1 MFYEFMGKQLRLDAA
16 RIAQLEDKLGGKSPL
31 SIFTEA
37 GERSVPPLKSLLLV
51 LHMALQPLNH
61 GMKAEDAYA
70 LYDKYIEEGHTM
82 VDFFQVIVEVYQ
94 ASGLLPKEADAK
106 N

>member
-1 MFYEFMGKQLRLDAA
+1 MFYEFMGYKLRLDAM

-31 SIFTEA
+31 SIFAEA
-37 GERSVPPLKSLLLV
+37 GERNIPPLKNLILV
-51 LHMALQPLNH
+51 LHMALQPYNH
-61 GMKAEDAYA
+61 GKKLEDAYE

-82 VDFFQVIVEVYQ
+82 VDFLQVIVELYT
-94 ASGLLPKEADAK
+94 ASGLIPKAEESK

>member
-1 MFYEFMGKQLRLDAA
+1 MFYEFMGYKLRLDAA

-31 SIFTEA
+31 SIFAEA
-37 GERSVPPLKSLLLV
+37 GERNVPPLKSLLLV

-61 GMKAEDAYA
+61 GLKAEDAYA
-70 LYDKYIEEGHTM
+70 LYDKYIEEGHSM
-82 VDFFQVIVEVYQ
+82 VDFFQVIVDIYQ
-94 ASGLLPKEADAK
+94 ASGLLPKEAEAK

>member
-1 MFYEFMGKQLRLDAA
+1 M

-31 SIFTEA
+31 SIFTEG
-37 GERSVPPLKSLLLV
+37 GERNIPPLKSLIMV
-51 LHMALQPLNH
+51 LHAALQPLNH
-61 GMKAEDAYA
+61 GMKETAAYE

-82 VDFFQVIVEVYQ
+82 VDFLQVIVDLYT
-94 ASGLLPKEADAK
+94 ASGLIPKSEEIK